1 MQTLLKG
8 EMQEIQEELF
18 FLWQVLTDLKAQFE
32 IWDLPVDKLCMFA
45 NLNDKLKNPTCNDY
59 IATCA

>member
-1 MQTLLKG
+1 
-8 EMQEIQEELF
+8 MQEIQEELF